1 MSIEGNELLEAFKAA
16 ALSVT
21 KLYKTSASA
30 QAKSRADGYQDCLD
44 DLLSFLDKE
53 NIGVQDGE
61 AHKVRKWITERIEGR
76 DGTSPPLESDD
87 EADKSDPPAMSSPQV
102 QRAVPAATVQRLND
116 KNEVQM
122 RDSSAPP
129 ILMAVPVAPNPTVD
143 EVDIVVPSQ
152 DTFTFQTSHPYPHD
166 EALRLA
172 NLDLSDSQ
180 TTTGNST
187 TRSATRNGRTRTGR
201 AGQRPALGRGAGQKR
216 KLNLA
221 EIFGLGNLDY
231 GNGKDVFGSG
241 GKRGRF
247 I

>member
-21 KLYKTSASA
+21 KLYKLSASA
-30 QAKSRADGYQDCLD
+30 QAKSRADGYQDCLE

-53 NIGVQDGE
+53 AIGLQDGE
-61 AHKVRKWITERIEGR
+61 AQRVRKWVTDRIEGR

-87 EADKSDPPAMSSPQV
+87 EADKSDPPVLSSPQMP
-102 QRAVPAATVQRLND
+102 RAAPAPVQRLSD
-116 KNEVQM
+116 KNEVHM

-129 ILMAVPVAPNPTVD
+129 VLTTVPLAPTPTV
-143 EVDIVVPSQ
+143 EEADIVVPTQ
-152 DTFTFQTSHPYPHD
+152 DTFTFQASHPYPHD

-180 TTTGNST
+180 AMGPSSS
-187 TRSATRNGRTRTGR
+187 RSATRSGRNRNGRTGP
-201 AGQRPALGRGAGQKR
+201 RPLLGRGAGQKR

-221 EIFGLGNLDY
+221 EIFDLGNLDY
-231 GNGKDVFGSG
+231 GNGKDVFGGG
-241 GKRGRF
+241 GKRSRF